1 MDVMLERILSLIPH
15 KENGDYVFGE
25 KKKFAARI
33 GLKSGNLISDW
44 EKGRSKSYEGY
55 VYEIAQKYNVSVDWL
70 KGESEQKEKPAT
82 EVTGKSDRR
91 SYAASF
97 LEDATDEEL
106 EKYIAFMEFNRL
118 QRKGNEDE
126 PANK

>member
-82 EVTGKSDRR
+82 EVTGDGLDVIRDEIMPRVANLSQAEIIRLMGEL
-91 SYAASF
+91 AAYMQ
-97 LEDATDEEL
+97 
-106 EKYIAFMEFNRL
+106 EK
-118 QRKGNEDE
+118 KTKD
-126 PANK
+126 K